1 MSKTEVLEK
10 QELTEN
16 YFKNFSNIEP
26 NCPNSTKNEQG
37 GCEKYL
43 RRSNA
48 KTLFTFI
55 ISHQLQSMVVHF

>member
-55 ISHQLQSMVVHF
+55 ISH